1 MADTPI
7 PVFRIDRESSVPMYQ
22 QLAQHLEA
30 AIHNGAYA
38 NGNRLE
44 TELVLAK
51 RLEVARETVRQAIQT
66 LVQKGLVVRR
76 RGSGTAVV
84 HRPLTRNIALTSLY
98 EDLADMGFQPQT
110 RVLYLSTKA
119 GESHITSELGLEP
132 GAEVLRI
139 RRLRYANDRPLAV
152 MENLLPGSLLG
163 PSLADLESHGL
174 YSLLR
179 DAGVTIQLAKQRI
192 SAVAAKPEIATLLEI
207 PSGVPVLKIERDS
220 FDQAGQMVELAVHY
234 YRPDL
239 FSYETNLIA
248 QNS

>member
-1 MADTPI
+1 MLDISSP
-7 PVFRIDRESSVPMYQ
+7 PFRIDRDSSVPMYQ
-22 QLAQHLEA
+22 QLAQHLEN
-30 AIHNGAYA
+30 AILSGTYA
-38 NGNRLE
+38 TGDRLE

-51 RLEVARETVRQAIQT
+51 QLEVARETIRQAIQT

-76 RGSGTAVV
+76 RGSGTIVV
-84 HRPLTRNIALTSLY
+84 HRPLTRNVALTSLY

-110 RVLYLSTKA
+110 RVLYLATKV
-119 GESHITSELGLEP
+119 GENHITHELGLDP

-139 RRLRYANDRPLAV
+139 RRLRFANDRPLAV
-152 MENLLPGSLLG
+152 MENFLPGSLADL
-163 PSLADLESHGL
+163 SLADLESQGL

-179 DAGVTIQLAKQRI
+179 EAGVTIQLAKQRI
-192 SAVAAKPEIATLLEI
+192 TAVAATPEIATLLET
-207 PSGVPVLKIERDS
+207 PSGVPLLKIERDS
-220 FDQAGQMVELAVHY
+220 FDQTGRMVELAVHY